1 MVRALFGEAGN
12 PLLLTYLC
20 ESAADIMSNITYATN
35 FAFFLFLIFGLLCM
49 SVCYVCRFALISCY
63 VSNYSCA
70 VYNYSII

>member
-35 FAFFLFLIFGLLCM
+35 FAFFYFLF
-49 SVCYVCRFALISCY
+49 SVCYVCRFATY
-63 VSNYSCA
+63 VGLH
-70 VYNYSII
+70 